1 MIPTTNEVVTDE
13 QTNKLKNEQNKQ
25 SKQTNKRTKEHSK
38 RKNKQNND
46 GKSSLEGTNAR
57 IHKRTEK

>member
-25 SKQTNKRTKEHSK
+25 SKRTNKRTNEHSK
-38 RKNKQNND
+38 RETSKNND
-46 GKSSLEGTNAR
+46 GKLSLEGTNAR